1 MIAVSD
7 VVLLE
12 VNIISVRTNEMSL
25 GLLIPPTKTD
35 LILPYV
41 ITQLWLLNFLT
52 SFPSPSEC
60 VHAEEN
66 VNLGKV
72 FKIF

>member
-7 VVLLE
+7 VVLIE
-12 VNIISVRTNEMSL
+12 VNIISIRTNEMSL

-35 LILPYV
+35 LILLYV
-41 ITQLWLLNFLT
+41 ITQLWLLSFLT
-52 SFPSPSEC
+52 SSPSPSEC
-60 VHAEEN
+60 VHTEEN

-72 FKIF
+72 FEIF